1 MWSDLLKISFGW
13 FLGLLAAVYV
23 GNYQACRDSEKL
35 ARVLLTEVRHN
46 YKVSGRLAEFGQ
58 KVFGA
63 KLKSEMQTGKDP
75 RPINPSL
82 DLIEVLDFRRT
93 VFEATIRDHGLLPES
108 LLSGLHQF
116 YWRLTEMDK
125 VRRIAED
132 KERSKEL
139 ASKYLRA
146 FFHHAVAV
154 VDLVQTND
162 LVNVLQQRADQGLFC
177 CLRAL
182 FLTRSGCG

>member
-1 MWSDLLKISFGW
+1 MWSDLLKILFGW

-58 KVFGA
+58 KFFSA
-63 KLKSEMQTGKDP
+63 KLMSEMQAGKDP

-82 DLIEVLDFRRT
+82 DLIEVLDFRLT

-108 LLSGLHQF
+108 LLSDLHQF

-125 VRRIAED
+125 MLRMAED
-132 KERSKEL
+132 KERPKES
-139 ASKYLRA
+139 ASKYLRV
-146 FFHHAVAV
+146 FHHHAVAV
-154 VDLVQTND
+154 VDLVQTTD
-162 LVNVLQQRADQGLFC
+162 LLNVLQQRADRGWFC
-177 CLRAL
+177 C
-182 FLTRSGCG
+182 FSCS